1 MIDLANAG
9 RKYSQSILIAFCLSL
24 SISTI
29 PLEYHYEK
37 NVDNEEF
44 CFII

>member
-24 SISTI
+24 SISTL
-29 PLEYHYEK
+29 PFEYHYEK
-37 NVDNEEF
+37 NIEYEEF
-44 CFII
+44 RFTI